1 MKCNPVNSRLAGYSD
16 LGQEEK
22 ATGLVE
28 APSMQDTD
36 RPTITPYT
44 DASCFS
50 AIQSVNPHMTSVA
63 ASLQTRLA
71 RHPPFLSATSL
82 SLSLPGLLAGLV
94 RSLYSSFPSL
104 FSLGIG

>member
-36 RPTITPYT
+36 EEEIDPPSRRTQMRRASVQYSLLTPT
-44 DASCFS
+44 
-50 AIQSVNPHMTSVA
+50 
-63 ASLQTRLA
+63 
-71 RHPPFLSATSL
+71 
-82 SLSLPGLLAGLV
+82 
-94 RSLYSSFPSL
+94 
-104 FSLGIG
+104 